1 MSGWSNLELMSGNE
15 AIGTL
20 KKEKNV
26 AVLQSNRWN
35 EILGKMI
42 LEGEQRGLSEEF
54 VLKLFKSIHTESIR
68 HQELVIN
75 S

>member
-1 MSGWSNLELMSGNE
+1 MKVAE
-15 AIGTL
+15 AIGAL

>member
-1 MSGWSNLELMSGNE
+1 
-15 AIGTL
+15 L

-68 HQELVIN
+68 HQEQVIN